1 MLRRVRFVC
10 RNPKVGCVFRDHGG
24 VSFHRLARTPS
35 PRRSELHRLRPRPRA
50 QLFHQAHRRHRA
62 LDCESS
68 FRVPSSGSRA
78 FRRRRDFRR
87 SNRQRTSVARLRSLF
102 STPRTRRHGPR
113 RRKNDADGRR
123 ISRRQTHSAHNPG
136 GLAPR
141 KRPGRGGNSRQAQ
154 RIRLR
159 VAFWNIPRNGG
170 NTGGLFRHAS
180 RKLVPIVADGAIR
193 INIVLTLALLP
204 GRIPAPPAFNLGYA
218 IGLFAILLL
227 SSVLFFVLIRK
238 MLREGSR
245 SPSGDWTGPK
255 TDVAN
260 PSAFMAASMQGVIEK
275 LRTQEKE
282 LARLHLLAQERAQ
295 ESERLTEEVTRNM
308 PTGLLLVNATGAIST
323 TNPAAEEALGIRAL
337 RYRSY
342 KDILGPESELTQ
354 MLTACIRDGKTF
366 QRGEIEHLTSDGS
379 VRNLGVTISPIYRG
393 ARASSK
399 SGVAEGVANTPHAPN
414 APGAKD
420 AHAQDMKISGALCL
434 MSDLT
439 ELTALQKQ
447 IRWKENL
454 AALGEMSAGIAH
466 EFKNSL
472 ATISGYAQMIRSE
485 TTPGDVRES
494 SERIL
499 EQTRALT
506 HVVTEFLRFA
516 KPLEICY
523 ETVPMQTVVEKVAEE
538 LHETIP
544 QCAVEFEGTF
554 QDLPGDEALLR
565 QALLNLAR
573 NGAESAL
580 TASTAPRVTISG
592 TIEELGGR
600 KWQRICVADDGPGI
614 PETDLPK
621 IFLPFYTTKSEGT
634 GLGLAVV
641 QKVALQHGGSIE
653 GRNRQGGGA
662 EFLLWLPLRQDPA
675 PSTVATRAARI

>member
-1 MLRRVRFVC
+1 MNAPVHPQSAASLPLSMAFAVA
-10 RNPKVGCVFRDHGG
+10 
-24 VSFHRLARTPS
+24 LA
-35 PRRSELHRLRPRPRA
+35 
-50 QLFHQAHRRHRA
+50 
-62 LDCESS
+62 
-68 FRVPSSGSRA
+68 V
-78 FRRRRDFRR
+78 
-87 SNRQRTSVARLRSLF
+87 V
-102 STPRTRRHGPR
+102 
-113 RRKNDADGRR
+113 
-123 ISRRQTHSAHNPG
+123 
-136 GLAPR
+136 
-141 KRPGRGGNSRQAQ
+141 
-154 RIRLR
+154 
-159 VAFWNIPRNGG
+159 
-170 NTGGLFRHAS
+170 
-180 RKLVPIVADGAIR
+180 
-193 INIVLTLALLP
+193 
-204 GRIPAPPAFNLGYA
+204 
-218 IGLFAILLL
+218 LFAGIVVAAFLL
-227 SSVLFFVLIRK
+227 RK
-238 MLREGSR
+238 FMRDQARANKES
-245 SPSGDWTGPK
+245 WTTAK
-255 TDVAN
+255 TDVEN

-282 LARLHLLAQERAQ
+282 LARLHSLAQERAQ

-308 PTGLLLVNATGAIST
+308 PTGLLLVNATGAISS
-323 TNPAAEEALGIRAL
+323 TNPAAEEALGIPTL

-342 KDILGPESELTQ
+342 KEILGAESELTQ

-366 QRGEIEHLTSDGS
+366 QRGEIEHLTSEGA
-379 VRNLGVTISPIYRG
+379 VRNLGVTISPIYRA
-393 ARASSK
+393 ARASGRSGAAD
-399 SGVAEGVANTPHAPN
+399 GVARAPHAPN
-414 APGAKD
+414 AKD

-580 TASTAPRVTISG
+580 TASKTPRVTISG
-592 TIEELGGR
+592 TIEELAGK

-662 EFLLWLPLRQDPA
+662 EFLLWLPLRQDPT

>member
-1 MLRRVRFVC
+1 MTAGIPSHPSSLANPAIGTALGLGVVILLVVVALILMLRKFL
-10 RNPKVGCVFRDHGG
+10 RDH
-24 VSFHRLARTPS
+24 
-35 PRRSELHRLRPRPRA
+35 
-50 QLFHQAHRRHRA
+50 
-62 LDCESS
+62 
-68 FRVPSSGSRA
+68 SREA
-78 FRRRRDFRR
+78 NEDW
-87 SNRQRTSVARLRSLF
+87 
-102 STPRTRRHGPR
+102 STV
-113 RRKNDADGRR
+113 K
-123 ISRRQTHSAHNPG
+123 PG
-136 GLAPR
+136 TENA
-141 KRPGRGGNSRQAQ
+141 
-154 RIRLR
+154 
-159 VAFWNIPRNGG
+159 
-170 NTGGLFRHAS
+170 
-180 RKLVPIVADGAIR
+180 
-193 INIVLTLALLP
+193 
-204 GRIPAPPAFNLGYA
+204 
-218 IGLFAILLL
+218 
-227 SSVLFFVLIRK
+227 
-238 MLREGSR
+238 
-245 SPSGDWTGPK
+245 
-255 TDVAN
+255 
-260 PSAFMAASMQGVIEK
+260 SAFIAASMQGVIEK
-275 LRTQEKE
+275 LRAQEKE

-308 PTGLLLVNATGAIST
+308 PTGLLLVNATGAIGSA
-323 TNPAAEEALGIRAL
+323 NPAAEEALAMRPL

-342 KDILGPESELTQ
+342 REVLGTESDLTQ
-354 MLTACIRDGKTF
+354 MLAACLQEGKTF
-366 QRGEIEHLTSDGS
+366 HRGEIEHFTREGEA
-379 VRNLGVTISPIYRG
+379 RRLGVTISPIFRNVRNFH
-393 ARASSK
+393 RAQEDDS
-399 SGVAEGVANTPHAPN
+399 AP
-414 APGAKD
+414 ATE
-420 AHAQDMKISGALCL
+420 MKISGALCL

-466 EFKNSL
+466 EFKNAL

-485 TTPGDVRES
+485 AKEGDTRDS
-494 SERIL
+494 AERIL
-499 EQTRALT
+499 DQTRSLT

-516 KPLEICY
+516 KPLEISY
-523 ETVPMQTVVEKVAEE
+523 ATVPMQTVVEKVAEE
-538 LHETIP
+538 LHETMP

-662 EFLLWLPLRQDPA
+662 EFLLWLPLRQDPL